1 MHRITIVEVSADKVA
16 RLHRTLPDV
25 EVLHGDGCEPQLL
38 DVAGVANAAFVAAAT
53 GDDEDNLVV
62 SHLVKSSGSPATV
75 VARINHPANEWL
87 FTPEWGVDEP
97 VGAAAGLYM
106 AVSARCDAAAED

>member
-1 MHRITIVEVSADKVA
+1 LKHAM
-16 RLHRTLPDV
+16 PDV
-25 EVLHGDGCEPQLL
+25 EVIHGDACEPLTL
-38 DVAGVANAAFVAAAT
+38 ERAGVADVRFVAAAT

-62 SHLVKSSGSPATV
+62 SYLVKRIGSQAVV

-97 VGAAAGLYM
+97 VGAAAGLYR
-106 AVSARCDAAAED
+106 AVSDRCETLRSRD